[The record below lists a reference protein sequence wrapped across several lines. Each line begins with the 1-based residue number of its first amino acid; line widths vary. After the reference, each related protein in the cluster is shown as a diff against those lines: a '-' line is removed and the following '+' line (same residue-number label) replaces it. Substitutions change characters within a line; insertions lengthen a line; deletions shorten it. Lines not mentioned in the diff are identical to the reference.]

1 MSFSFE
7 GFDLPEGSTPIS
19 DFSELKLEWVRNMGD
34 LNRVEAENI
43 MEAHRKFLQRAV
55 DDPKNWFNT
64 SVLKKIHQEMFGNV
78 WGWAGRYRKCQT
90 SIGIQPGLIPSQLA
104 IFTAEVQS
112 WSQHSV
118 ELTFL
123 EMAAQVH
130 HRLVFIHPF
139 ENGNGRFS
147 RLVADRILLAWRC
160 PYPLW
165 PSNLGGKCE
174 KRREYIHA
182 LKNADK
188 GDYGPLIDLMKG
200 LGAQNPTLGELLNNQ
215 WYRKTMNDDRLQG
228 TMKALLRSGCD
239 ANEKTSKGHLPLQ
252 LAIKTGSVEMVQLLL
267 TAGADLNTPDRSG
280 LTPFQVAVMQEN
292 KTIADLLAS
301 KGAKRHIPPGLGY
314 KAYYNLYGEQLP
326 GLLTNHWASPNG

>member
-7 GFDLPEGSTPIS
+7 GFDLPDGSTPIS
-19 DFSELKLEWVRNMGD
+19 DFSELKLERVQNMGD

-43 MEAHRKFLQRAV
+43 MEAHRKFLQRTV

-64 SVLKKIHQEMFGNV
+64 STLRKIHQEMFGNV
-78 WGWAGRYRKCQT
+78 WGWAGRYRQCQT
-90 SIGIQPGLIPSQLA
+90 SVGIQPGLIPSQLS
-104 IFTAEVQS
+104 IFCTEVQS

-147 RLVADRILLAWRC
+147 RLVADRILLAWGC
-160 PYPLW
+160 PYPVW
-165 PSNLGGKCE
+165 PSNLGEKCE

-188 GDYGPLIDLMKG
+188 GDYGPLIELMRD
-200 LGAQNPTLGELLNNQ
+200 LGANDPTLGELLINR
-215 WYRKTMNDDRLQG
+215 WYRKTMSTDRLQA

-239 ANEKTSKGHLPLQ
+239 PNEKTPQGHLPLHD
-252 LAIKTGSVEMVQLLL
+252 AIKTGKVELVQPLLS
-267 TAGADLNTPDRSG
+267 AGADLNAPDRSG
-280 LTPFQVAVMQEN
+280 LTPFQVAVLQEN
-292 KTIADLLAS
+292 KTIADLLVS
-301 KGAKRHIPPGLGY
+301 KGAKRHVPPGLGY
-314 KAYYNLYGEQLP
+314 RSYYNLYGGQLP
-326 GLLTNHWASPNG
+326 D